1 MKARCPHCGNTW
13 SVSKKYSGAA
23 IRCTRCQE
31 PVVVRQGG
39 LFVRYLLVCLVSAAF
54 AAVVSYGILSTRPD
68 LGQMSIVSAE
78 IQAKIDTAAETLEKI
93 NAEIERL
100 QSELDHSA
108 SQPMIAKADNYSL
121 AEILPETKDQTN
133 SIEESQNGQGQ
144 AQKAE
149 AEQDDPESLFVF
161 EGNITRH
168 IGSRMLLVSSRRQK
182 SELTYSNY
190 KYVPP
195 FVIDGTTVIE
205 LAEKHA
211 LLQKPDGSKI
221 ELYVVQD
228 GKYEYKE
235 AIGAI
240 EIAKEVNKYRE
251 TNLKDPPKQELVEFQ
266 GEQKV
271 PGARGR
277 PAPQPRRPARG
288 PRTSRRSPPR

>member
-13 SVSKKYSGAA
+13 SVSKKYSGVV

-31 PVVVRQGG
+31 PVIMRQGG

-68 LGQMSIVSAE
+68 PGQMSTVSAE
-78 IQAKIDTAAETLEKI
+78 IQAKIDTAAEALEKI

-100 QSELDHSA
+100 QGELDYTA
-108 SQPMIAKADNYSL
+108 SQPMIAKADKYSL
-121 AEILPETKDQTN
+121 AEILPEIEAQILPETKDPN
-133 SIEESQNGQGQ
+133 SIEESQNETG
-144 AQKAE
+144 
-149 AEQDDPESLFVF
+149 QDDPKSLFVF

-168 IGSRMLLVSSRRQK
+168 IGPQLLLVSSRRQT
-182 SELTYSNY
+182 SEFTYSNY

-195 FVIDGTTVIE
+195 FVIDGTAVIE
-205 LAEKHA
+205 LAEKHP

-266 GEQKV
+266 GQQKV
-271 PGARGR
+271 PGARSR
-277 PAPQPRRPARG
+277 PAPQPRRPARR
-288 PRTSRRSPPR
+288 PRTSQRPPPQ

>member
-13 SVSKKYSGAA
+13 SVSKKYSGAV

-31 PVVVRQGG
+31 PVIMRQGG
-39 LFVRYLLVCLVSAAF
+39 LFVRYLPVCLVSAAF

-68 LGQMSIVSAE
+68 PGQMSTVSAE

-100 QSELDHSA
+100 QSELDYTA
-108 SQPMIAKADNYSL
+108 SQPMIAKADKYSL
-121 AEILPETKDQTN
+121 AEILPEIEVQLLPETKDPN
-133 SIEESQNGQGQ
+133 SIEESQ
-144 AQKAE
+144 ADP
-149 AEQDDPESLFVF
+149 EQDDPKSLFVF

-168 IGSRMLLVSSRRQK
+168 MGLRMLLVSSRRQT

-195 FVIDGTTVIE
+195 FVIDGTAVIE

-251 TNLKDPPKQELVEFQ
+251 TNLKHPPKQQLVEFR
-266 GEQKV
+266 GEPKFR
-271 PGARGR
+271 GARSRLSQRGHR
-277 PAPQPRRPARG
+277 PPPRRQA
-288 PRTSRRSPPR
+288 SRRPPPR

>member
-1 MKARCPHCGNTW
+1 MKAKGVPI
-13 SVSKKYSGAA
+13 A
-23 IRCTRCQE
+23 
-31 PVVVRQGG
+31 G
-39 LFVRYLLVCLVSAAF
+39 LILTGLISAAL
-54 AAVVSYGILSTRPD
+54 AVGVSFWILSTKTDASR
-68 LGQMSIVSAE
+68 MNTVVVE
-78 IQAKIDTAAETLEKI
+78 IQAKIDTAAETLGKI

-100 QSELDHSA
+100 QSELDHTA

-121 AEILPETKDQTN
+121 AEILPETKTEIPSETKDETL
-133 SIEESQNGQGQ
+133 STEESQTKEGEQIEQGQ

-168 IGSRMLLVSSRRQK
+168 IGPRILLVGSRRQTN
-182 SELTYSNY
+182 EFTYSNY

-195 FVIDGTTVIE
+195 FVLDGTAVIE
-205 LAEKHA
+205 LAEKHP

-251 TNLKDPPKQELVEFQ
+251 TNLKDPPKQQLVEFQ
-266 GEQKV
+266 GQQKV
-271 PGARGR
+271 PGARSR
-277 PAPQPRRPARG
+277 PAPQPRRPARR
-288 PRTSRRSPPR
+288 PRTSQRPPPR

>member
-1 MKARCPHCGNTW
+1 MKAKGQPI
-13 SVSKKYSGAA
+13 A
-23 IRCTRCQE
+23 
-31 PVVVRQGG
+31 G
-39 LFVRYLLVCLVSAAF
+39 LILTGLISAAL
-54 AAVVSYGILSTRPD
+54 AVAVSFWILSTRTD
-68 LGQMSIVSAE
+68 ASRMNTVVVE

-100 QSELDHSA
+100 QGELDYTA

-121 AEILPETKDQTN
+121 AEILPDTEVQLLLETKDPN
-133 SIEESQNGQGQ
+133 SIEESQ
-144 AQKAE
+144 AE
-149 AEQDDPESLFVF
+149 LGQDDPKSLFVF

-168 IGSRMLLVSSRRQK
+168 MGERMLLVSSRRQT
-182 SELTYSNY
+182 SEFTYSNY

-195 FVIDGTTVIE
+195 FVIDATAVIE
-205 LAEKHA
+205 LAEKHP
-211 LLQKPDGSKI
+211 LLQKTDGSKI
-221 ELYVVQD
+221 ELFVVQD

-266 GEQKV
+266 GQQKV

-288 PRTSRRSPPR
+288 PRTSQRPPTR